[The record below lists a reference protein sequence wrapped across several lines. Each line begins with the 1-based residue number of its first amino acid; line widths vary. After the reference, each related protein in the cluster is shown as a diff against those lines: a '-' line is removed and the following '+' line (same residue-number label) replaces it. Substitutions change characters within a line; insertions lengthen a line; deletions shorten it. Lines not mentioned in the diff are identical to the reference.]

1 MSTRSGDADTHE
13 RARLR
18 FEGDAPV
25 PVGDV
30 LAVLEALDEAYAAYT
45 GFDAVMWMTLNL
57 SSRPEFAQAMVIRG
71 SRRSRPYTHRE
82 LALYREMALKDVSEA
97 AAVPPGEQHL
107 TLARVVLQP
116 RGLWEFAG
124 ALEPLTR
131 IRGFLSARHE
141 RAADDTYRT
150 DAAGRR
156 LAARA
161 ALAEIEAVE
170 RATELPPTVFDRA
183 ADVLGLGEARD
194 RAQEGLV
201 RLGDALNPP
210 PGRRLGFS
218 SVPELLT

>member
-1 MSTRSGDADTHE
+1 MSTPSGDAHTHE
-13 RARLR
+13 GARLR

-25 PVGDV
+25 PIGDV

-45 GFDAVMWMTLNL
+45 GFAAVMWMTLNL

-82 LALYREMALKDVSEA
+82 LALYREMAQKDVREREV
-97 AAVPPGEQHL
+97 VPPGEQHL
-107 TLARVVLQP
+107 MLARVVLQP

-131 IRGFLSARHE
+131 IRGFLSVRHE
-141 RAADDTYRT
+141 RAEDDTHRT
-150 DAAGRR
+150 DAERGR
-156 LAARA
+156 LAAQA

-170 RATELPPTVFDRA
+170 RSTELPPTVFDRA

-194 RAQEGLV
+194 RARDGLV

-210 PGRRLGFS
+210 PGGRLGFS
-218 SVPELLT
+218 AVPELLS